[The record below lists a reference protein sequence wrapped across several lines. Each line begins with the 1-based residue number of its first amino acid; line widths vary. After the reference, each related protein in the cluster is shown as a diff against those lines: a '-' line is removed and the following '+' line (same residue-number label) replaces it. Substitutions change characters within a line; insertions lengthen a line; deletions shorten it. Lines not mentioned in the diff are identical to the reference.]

1 MSAVGTFRV
10 RLRRRTAA
18 ERPSAAMTF
27 TDHLRELRR
36 RSVRAVIAMA
46 LGTVVAWLAYEPI
59 FTWLVAPYSDVKPV
73 LAEQGIDTSL
83 VFTGI
88 GGAFQFQLKVSL
100 VAGFVLSSP
109 WWIWQIWAYVVPALH
124 HGEKRAALTL
134 SAICA
139 PLFLAGA
146 WFGYL
151 ILPRAIEFLV
161 GFVPQNAESL
171 LTGAD
176 YLDFSLRIMLVFAVA
191 AQLPVVIVMLHR
203 LGMVS
208 GPQLVHA
215 RPWIITGIFAFAG
228 IATPTVDPVTMA
240 LLATPMVVLYGIAEA
255 IVRVRERRGAAAT
268 DAAL

>member
-1 MSAVGTFRV
+1 MSAVDTLRATFR
-10 RLRRRTAA
+10 RRSAT
-18 ERPSAAMTF
+18 EQPGAAMTF

-73 LAEQGIDTSL
+73 LAAQGIDTSL

-100 VAGFVLSSP
+100 VAGFVLASP
-109 WWIWQIWAYVVPALH
+109 WWIWQVWAYVVPALH
-124 HGEKRAALTL
+124 HGEKRAALKL
-134 SAICA
+134 SVICA
-139 PLFLAGA
+139 PLFLGGA

-151 ILPRAIEFLV
+151 LLPRAIEFLV

-191 AQLPVVIVMLHR
+191 AQLPVVIVMLHQ
-203 LGMVS
+203 LGLITA
-208 GPQLVHA
+208 PQLVHA
-215 RPWIITGIFAFAG
+215 RPWIITGIFAFSG

-240 LLATPMVVLYGIAEA
+240 MLAMPMVVLYGVAEV
-255 IVRVRERRGAAAT
+255 IVRVRERRGAVAT
-268 DAAL
+268 DATL